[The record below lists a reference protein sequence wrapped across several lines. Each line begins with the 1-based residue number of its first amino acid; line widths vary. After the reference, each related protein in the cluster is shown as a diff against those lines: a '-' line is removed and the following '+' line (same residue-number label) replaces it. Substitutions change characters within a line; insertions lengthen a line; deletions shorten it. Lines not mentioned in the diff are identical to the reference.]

1 MITWL
6 ASYPKSG
13 NTWLRIFLTNY
24 LNNQAGPASINA
36 LQGGPI
42 ASSRIW
48 FDEWVGVEASLLD
61 DALIE
66 RLRPEVYRCLVR
78 ATPGMIYM
86 KVHDAWRLSDQS
98 EPLFPAEVTSGVI
111 YILRNPLDLAA
122 SLANH
127 SGKTLTEVV
136 ANLGDP
142 EYALARSLGGL
153 DDQLRQGL
161 GSWSGHVQSWVDDS
175 GLRVLTLRYEDMLA
189 APEDAFG
196 EVIRF
201 CGLELEQ
208 ARLLR
213 AIAFSSFNEVKRQE
227 QVQGFRERPV
237 KASGSFFRRGQA
249 GGWRTELAPELAAKI
264 IHDHGK
270 MMRRFGYLE
279 K

>member
-13 NTWLRIFLTNY
+13 NTWLRILLTNY
-24 LNNQAGPASINA
+24 LNNQAVPASINA

-42 ASSRIW
+42 ASSRVW
-48 FDEWVGVEASLLD
+48 FDEWVGVEASLLE

-78 ATPGMIYM
+78 TTPGMIYM
-86 KVHDAWRLSDQS
+86 KVHDAWRLSDQNES
-98 EPLFPAEVTSGVI
+98 LFPAEVTSGVI

-127 SGKTLTEVV
+127 SGKSLTEVV

-153 DDQLRQGL
+153 DDQLRQRL
-161 GSWSGHVQSWVDDS
+161 GGWSGHVQSWVDDS
-175 GLRVLTLRYEDMLA
+175 GLRVLTLRYEDMLDSPQA
-189 APEDAFG
+189 AFAQ
-196 EVIRF
+196 VVRF
-201 CGLELEQ
+201 CGLELEEG
-208 ARLLR
+208 RLLR
-213 AIAFSSFNEVKRQE
+213 AIEFSNFNEVKRQE
-227 QVQGFRERPV
+227 QIQGFRERPV
-237 KASGSFFRRGQA
+237 KASGNFFRRGQA

-264 IHDHGK
+264 FHDHGK
-270 MMRRFGYLE
+270 MMRRFGYDE